1 MALMVV
7 VQVVV
12 AVRLLAAGAGKVRE
26 PTATRITVAR
36 YRIVPVSLLV
46 PTAVVLPVAELAIGA
61 LLLTGV
67 TVQLAAF
74 AAVVLHAA
82 FAMAISVN
90 LWRGRS
96 FDCGCRGVG
105 GGRVIDWTLVLQNL
119 VAAAAA
125 ASLVAF
131 PPTRLSGTDTV
142 AVIMLAAIA
151 AFSARLLLTAR
162 QVAVLA
168 GRVDRLMTRSSI

>member
-1 MALMVV
+1 MVLMVV

-12 AVRLLAAGAGKVRE
+12 AVRLLAAGAGMVRE
-26 PTATRITVAR
+26 PTATRIAVAR

-67 TVQLAAF
+67 TVQPAAF

-90 LWRGRS
+90 LLRGRS
-96 FDCGCRGVG
+96 FDCGCRG

-131 PPTRLSGTDTV
+131 PPTRLSGTDMV
-142 AVIMLAAIA
+142 AVIMLATIA
-151 AFSARLLLTAR
+151 AFSARLLVTAR